1 MRFEAGVRVWLSLT
15 ALLVLSATSS
25 IIAGEQ
31 SLVEA
36 ATAAKA
42 AASAIVARDTNG
54 RLQRNEAAQHALEAQ
69 TGYRHGRPGYV
80 VDHIKP
86 LACGGADT
94 PGSMQWQTIE
104 AAKAKDKVE
113 RLGCR

>member
-1 MRFEAGVRVWLSLT
+1 MRFDARVRAWLSLM

-25 IIAGEQ
+25 IIAGKQ
-31 SLVEA
+31 CLVEA

-54 RLQRNEAAQHALEAQ
+54 RLQRNEAAKHATFAAQ

-94 PGSMQWQTIE
+94 PGHMQW
-104 AAKAKDKVE
+104 ADD
-113 RLGCR
+113 RGS